1 MGVNDYSN
9 LAEII
14 WDNQFKL
21 MYGTSRMDQID
32 YRELDAEPGIKPDIY
47 IPWTPEHIYNDVD
60 MEKAM
65 EILART

>member
-1 MGVNDYSN
+1 
-9 LAEII
+9 
-14 WDNQFKL
+14 